1 MPISMPKKLQ
11 AKLDKKINEAKKINT
26 HIAVAA
32 GKNKVEAIIAAE
44 MNDSNAVIVTDEA
57 AATKIVE
64 LMKAQN

>member
-1 MPISMPKKLQ
+1 MQ
-11 AKLDKKINEAKKINT
+11 KKINT

-32 GKNKVEAIIAAE
+32 GKNKVEARIAAE

>member
-1 MPISMPKKLQ
+1 MGVILV
-11 AKLDKKINEAKKINT
+11 KKINT